1 MKPTH
6 RAEEAEVDQLRRRLE
21 ETERAMERIVA
32 QMENVSDRL
41 SPTLMA
47 DLLVQ
52 SQCPDQDKVPCM
64 LPIPV
69 NAHIFQNRFTIIH
82 TLDRIVDPLLFLIR
96 VASVIK

>member
-1 MKPTH
+1 M
-6 RAEEAEVDQLRRRLE
+6 DQLRRRLE

-69 NAHIFQNRFTIIH
+69 NAHIFSK
-82 TLDRIVDPLLFLIR
+82 
-96 VASVIK
+96 SVHNNPHA